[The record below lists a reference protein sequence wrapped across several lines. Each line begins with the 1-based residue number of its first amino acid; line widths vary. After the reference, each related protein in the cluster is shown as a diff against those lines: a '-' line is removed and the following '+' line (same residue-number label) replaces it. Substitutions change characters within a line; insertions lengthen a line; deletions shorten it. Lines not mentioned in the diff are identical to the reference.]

1 MVAKQSSQ
9 SVLDGLY
16 AQDDEEY
23 VALASFHPVLPENST
38 ESARC
43 VKLVVDCSVSMSG
56 DSIDQAKDALYEI
69 LLSLR
74 ANDYFN
80 LITIGSDYNL
90 RSPHVRINTIDKL

>member
-56 DSIDQAKDALYEI
+56 DSIDQAKEMP
-69 LLSLR
+69 STKSFCHSER
-74 ANDYFN
+74 
-80 LITIGSDYNL
+80 TIIS
-90 RSPHVRINTIDKL
+90 I